1 MENFK
6 KSNIHSL
13 DSYTMYDYEFNAESN
28 TVQTGSIIISN
39 NHKDVYKMKTSS
51 K

>member
-28 TVQTGSIIISN
+28 TVQTGSIIISQ
-39 NHKDVYKMKTSS
+39 
-51 K
+51 

>member
-6 KSNIHSL
+6 KSNIHSF

-28 TVQTGSIIISN
+28 TVRDRFN
-39 NHKDVYKMKTSS
+39 NYSQ
-51 K
+51 